1 MSLSDLSE
9 VPKLMRPSEKVIWR
23 GQPHK
28 ASFMMKGYI
37 SSAFGLVWLSF
48 SLFAMYIFLWASPA
62 QGFELIVAFVLSLFV
77 LIGVGLTVGPTVWQV
92 MRYKHTHFVI
102 TNQRLITQTGAIG
115 VDTRFI
121 NLDHIQE
128 VYVNV
133 SFIDKLF
140 GTGSLIVVTAGLPF
154 LGRMYPV
161 MTGLKE
167 PYHVQQRLQEAR
179 SLTVLL

>member
-1 MSLSDLSE
+1 MSLSDLSQM
-9 VPKLMRPSEKVIWR
+9 PRLLRSGEKVIWC

-28 ASFMMKGYI
+28 ASFMMKGYL
-37 SSAFGLVWLSF
+37 SSALGLVWLSF

-62 QGFELIVAFVLSLFV
+62 QGFELIVTFTLSLFV
-77 LIGVGLTVGPTVWQV
+77 LIGIGLTIGPTVWNV
-92 MRYKHTHFVI
+92 MRYKHTHYII
-102 TNQRLITQTGAIG
+102 TNQRLITQTGAVG

-133 SFIDKLF
+133 SFVDKLF

-154 LGRMYPV
+154 LGRMYPI

-167 PYHVQQRLQEAR
+167 PYHIQQRLQEAR
-179 SLTVLL
+179 SLTIPL

>member
-1 MSLSDLSE
+1 MSGLEFSE
-9 VPKLMRPSEKVIWR
+9 APMLLKSGEKVIWR

-28 ASFMMKGYI
+28 AAFMMKGYL

-48 SLFAMYIFLWASPA
+48 SLFAMYIFLWANPA
-62 QGFELIVAFVLSLFV
+62 QGFELIAAFALSLFV

-92 MRYKHTHFVI
+92 MRYKHTHYVI

-133 SFIDKLF
+133 SFVDKLF

-167 PYHVQQRLQEAR
+167 PYNVQQRLQDAR
-179 SLTVLL
+179 SLTIPL

>member
-1 MSLSDLSE
+1 
-9 VPKLMRPSEKVIWR
+9 
-23 GQPHK
+23 
-28 ASFMMKGYI
+28 MMKGYA
-37 SSAFGLVWLSF
+37 SSVFGLVWLSF
-48 SLFAMYIFLWASPA
+48 SLFAIYLFLWANPF
-62 QGFELIVAFVLSLFV
+62 QGFELIPTVALSLFV

-92 MRYKHTHFVI
+92 MRYKHTHYMI

-128 VYVNV
+128 VYINV
-133 SFIDKLF
+133 SFVDKLF

-161 MTGLKE
+161 MIGLKE
-167 PYHVQQRLQEAR
+167 PYQIQQRLQEDR
-179 SLTVLL
+179 SMTITIPL

>member
-1 MSLSDLSE
+1 MLLRSG
-9 VPKLMRPSEKVIWR
+9 EKIIWH
-23 GQPHK
+23 GQPQK
-28 ASFMMKGYI
+28 SSFLMKGYVN
-37 SSAFGLVWLSF
+37 SAFGLVWLSF
-48 SLFAMYIFLWASPA
+48 SLFAMYIFLWGNPA
-62 QGFELIVAFVLSLFV
+62 QGFELIAAFALSLFV

-92 MRYKHTHFVI
+92 MRYKHTHYVI

-133 SFIDKLF
+133 SFVDKLF

-161 MTGLKE
+161 MTGLEE
-167 PYHVQQRLQEAR
+167 PYQIQQRLQEAR
-179 SLTVLL
+179 SLIPV